1 VSNGYLLFLLHCHL
15 PFVRHPEHPRFL
27 EEDWLFEG
35 ISETYLPLLRV
46 IDRLRE
52 ARTAVRLTV
61 SVSPTLLTML
71 SDELLQDRYTRHLE
85 RLLELAGKEVERTR
99 SQPHF
104 NRLAWMYL
112 DLFSRNYEDYT
123 SKSRRNIVPELVR
136 FRELGL
142 LELIT
147 SAATHSYLP
156 LLEKYPTAVDAQIRL
171 AVELH
176 EKVLGSRPRG
186 IWLPE
191 CGYFPGLEEFLEKHG
206 LEYFFVDTHGILFAD
221 RRPSYGNF
229 APIVCENGTAAFGRD
244 PEASR
249 AVWSAEEGYPGDISY
264 REFYRDIGYDLPL
277 EYIRP
282 YIHEGDVRINT
293 GIKYYAITGPGDRK
307 RPYDRE
313 EALGKVEEHSENFIY
328 RRRKQFERIS
338 ELMDRPPLIVA
349 PFDAELFGHWW
360 FEGPEWLES
369 LFTKLDQSAPELK
382 LVTPLEYLSLYRDN
396 QTATPSYSSWGN
408 KGYSEV
414 WLSGS
419 NDWIYRHVHKAVER
433 MSRLAKLFVSTNGVR
448 RRALNQAARELM
460 LMQASDWPFIMKT
473 GTTVP
478 YAVKRIREHIFNFN
492 KIYDTLLT
500 NQLDLAWLTRV
511 EARNNIFPDIDY
523 RIFS

>member
-1 VSNGYLLFLLHCHL
+1 VSKGFLLLLLHCHL
-15 PFVRHPEHPRFL
+15 PFVRHPDHPRFL

-35 ISETYLPLLRV
+35 ISETYLPLLR
-46 IDRLRE
+46 ILERLRE
-52 ARTAVRLTV
+52 ERVSVKLTV
-61 SVSPTLLTML
+61 SISPTLLSML
-71 SDELLQDRYTRHLE
+71 SDELLQERYARHLE
-85 RLLELAGKEVERTR
+85 RLLELAGKETERTR

-112 DLFSRNYEDYT
+112 DLVTRNYEQFTRKYG
-123 SKSRRNIVPELVR
+123 RNLIPHLAKLEKVGVV
-136 FRELGL
+136 
-142 LELIT
+142 ELIT
-147 SAATHSYLP
+147 SAATHAYLP
-156 LLEKYPTAVDAQIRL
+156 LLEKYPQAVDAQIGL
-171 AVELH
+171 AVQMH
-176 EKVLGSRPRG
+176 EKHLGSRPRG

-191 CGYFPGLEEFLEKHG
+191 CGYYPGLETFLKKHG
-206 LEYFFVDTHGILFAD
+206 LEYFFVDTHGILYAD
-221 RRPSYGNF
+221 RRPSYGNY
-229 APIVCENGTAAFGRD
+229 APIVCENGVAAFARD

-307 RPYDRE
+307 KPYNRE
-313 EALGKVEEHSENFIY
+313 EAMKKVEEHSENFIY
-328 RRRKQFERIS
+328 SRRNQVERIGG
-338 ELMDRPPLIVA
+338 LMDRPPLIVA

-369 LFTKLDQSAPELK
+369 LLK
-382 LVTPLEYLSLYRDN
+382 KIDRGQDDLQLTTPLEYLLLFREN
-396 QTATPSYSSWGN
+396 QVATPSFSSWGN

-433 MSRLAKLFVSTNGVR
+433 MKRLAKLFVSTNGVR
-448 RRALNQAARELM
+448 RRALNQATRELL
-460 LMQASDWPFIMKT
+460 LMQASDWAFIMKT

-478 YAVKRIREHIFNFN
+478 YAVGRVREHVHNFN
-492 KIYDTLLT
+492 RIYDSLLT
-500 NQLDLAWLTRV
+500 NQLDLAWLTGL
-511 EARNNIFPDIDY
+511 EARNNIFPDVDY